1 MGIRSAGVLGSQAF
15 QGRRDRNM
23 TPLTELLKQTQGKVI
38 TNEDGFDTPFELLP
52 PMTSLELSTLAATLP
67 CRIPEEVRELLTF
80 AKGFTGG
87 NLEEI
92 TFSGLAGGFGM
103 EAIFPHALP
112 LAADGF
118 GNYWIV
124 DLTSQSKSWGP
135 IFYACHDAPV
145 IVYQAADLL
154 RFVQEVIR
162 FGNKPWQSE
171 VDDVHET
178 LADRIWRENPGV
190 LTQQECLSSSDS
202 EIRSFA
208 QSLDN
213 TWQFVDLRSPALGD
227 GFSWG
232 RYGARTCVQRHGED
246 RIFAYQKKS
255 RWARFLDALH

>member
-1 MGIRSAGVLGSQAF
+1 M
-15 QGRRDRNM
+15 N
-23 TPLTELLKQTQGKVI
+23 PLIELLTQTQGTVF

-52 PMTSLELSTLAATLP
+52 PMTALELNALATSLP
-67 CRIPEEVRELLTF
+67 CALPEGIRELLTF
-80 AKGFTGG
+80 SKGFTGG

-92 TFSGLAGGFGM
+92 NFSGLAEGFGM
-103 EAIFPHALP
+103 EVIFPHALP

-145 IVYQAADLL
+145 IVYQAADLVH
-154 RFVQEVIR
+154 FAQEVIR
-162 FGNKPWQSE
+162 LGNKPWQSE
-171 VDDVHET
+171 VDDAHEK

-190 LTQQECLSSSDS
+190 LTQQECLSSSDP
-202 EIRSFA
+202 EMKSFA
-208 QSLDN
+208 QSLDD
-213 TWQFVDLRSPALGD
+213 TWQFVDLRSPTLGD

-232 RYGARTCVQRHGED
+232 RYGARTSVQRHGED

-255 RWARFLDALH
+255 RWARFLDALG